1 MDKPVG
7 TGCVTA
13 VKIVKTHPDRRSF
26 MHLSSALSSV
36 KLTVAGIIA
45 LAGGILVTYKT
56 PAAAAAWVVLPL
68 CLLALNLLFA
78 ICFNVRF
85 RRQAGLMT
93 FHLCLLTIVLLAAW
107 GRLTVFRGH
116 VELAQGQSFDPS
128 TVVTNQRGF
137 WHPWKKLQRVRFEQG
152 DIRVQY
158 APKLRRGI
166 TQSTVAMQTSDG
178 QRRAST
184 VGDIY
189 PLKAAGY
196 RFYTTSN
203 KGYALVLTW
212 RGDDGNVQRGAVH
225 LPSFPLN
232 DWKQINTWVTPA
244 GTAVGL
250 EFHPATE
257 VPLDSHWL
265 LDSRNSAGSITVSM
279 NDSDGVV
286 LETGEQ
292 IMLPG
297 GTLRYEGPRMWMGY
311 VIFYDPTLAW
321 LLAAALIGVLAM
333 AWHFWTSIWS
343 RPLTTQ
349 SIDSKAPVHGIR
361 VSNT

>member
-1 MDKPVG
+1 MGRPVG
-7 TGCVTA
+7 TGCVTV
-13 VKIVKTHPDRRSF
+13 VKIASTHPERRFS
-26 MHLSSALSSV
+26 MGILSTLSSV

-45 LAGGILVTYKT
+45 LAGGILVTYKNGNAAVAWIVT
-56 PAAAAAWVVLPL
+56 PLL
-68 CLLALNLLFA
+68 LLALNLLFA
-78 ICFNVRF
+78 VFLNVRF
-85 RRQAGLMT
+85 RRQGGLMT
-93 FHLCLLTIVLLAAW
+93 FHLCLLAIVLLAAW

-116 VELAQGQSFDPS
+116 VEIAQGQSFDPA
-128 TVVTNQRGF
+128 TVVTDQRGL
-137 WHPWKKLQRVRFEQG
+137 WHPWNKLQQVRFEQA
-152 DIRVQY
+152 DIRVLY
-158 APKLRRGI
+158 APKLRRGT
-166 TQSTVAMQTSDG
+166 TQSTVLMPSSDG
-178 QRRAST
+178 RRRAST

-225 LPSFPLN
+225 FPSFPLN

-250 EFHPATE
+250 EFHPKTT
-257 VPLDSHWL
+257 VPLDSHWS
-265 LDSRNSAGSITVSM
+265 LDSRNSAGSMTVSM
-279 NDSDGVV
+279 NDSDRVT
-286 LETGEQ
+286 LEAGEQ
-292 IMLPG
+292 ITLPG
-297 GTLRYEGPRMWMGY
+297 GTLHYEGPRMWMGY

-343 RPLTTQ
+343 RPLSTQ
-349 SIDSKAPVHGIR
+349 AVDSKEPDHGIR